1 VVTVKPPILRKCTEE
16 IKMARAK
23 IVKGLIDAVTGTSK
37 PTPKPGRKRK
47 VRGAK
52 PATPD
57 QKLGAKKAGINIS
70 NFKKLP
76 DAEQKKFIKEAK
88 DAGKPKKKKKSVVKR
103 SSKDNKE
110 LRGLMAQQKREMK
123 DDEGFNEILPRRRAT
138 GTKGQEVEQGPLLSK
153 VPVPKKRES
162 TKETRKRLKRTG
174 MLREGEYAPPASMI
188 SEEMGLTGRGS
199 EMLPTGKEL
208 DDLISSGFEI
218 KKAGGMIK
226 RRMGGMVTK
235 GYGAAK
241 RGY

>member
-1 VVTVKPPILRKCTEE
+1 
-16 IKMARAK
+16 MARAK
-23 IVKGLIDAVTGTSK
+23 IGRELIDMVMGTSK

-47 VRGAK
+47 ARGAK

-88 DAGKPKKKKKSVVKR
+88 DAGKPKKKNKSKVKR
-103 SSKDNKE
+103 SPKDNKE
-110 LRGLMAQQKREMK
+110 LSSLINQQKKEMK
-123 DDEGFNEILPRRRAT
+123 ADKGFEDILPRRRAT
-138 GTKGQEVEQGPLLSK
+138 GPIGQEVEQGPLLSK

-174 MLREGEYAPPASMI
+174 MLREGEYAPPASMV

-199 EMLPTGKEL
+199 EMIPTGKEL
-208 DDLISSGFEI
+208 EELISSGFEI
-218 KKAGGMIK
+218 KKHGGKVK
-226 RRMGGMVTK
+226 RRMGGQVR
-235 GYGAAK
+235 GYGKAL